1 MRRSCP
7 QRGKII
13 IKIIERNMFSGIVER
28 MATVVAIREER
39 QNKTFTLRSEIAGE
53 LKIDQSISHNGV

>member
-1 MRRSCP
+1 
-7 QRGKII
+7 
-13 IKIIERNMFSGIVER
+13 MFSGIVER

-53 LKIDQSISHNGV
+53 LKIDHCRWATA